1 MEWALAILFVTAI
14 CLLIFSLYKMK
25 QTAVNEQKEIDG
37 IYFSM
42 LKENDALKNQMRNL
56 ELDIEVI
63 AGQSLDMSSSNRI
76 LLRELL
82 DLYKRG
88 YTFEGIAAEK
98 QMDENEVKQLLAP
111 FSVSRTE
118 RSTVANEL

>member
-1 MEWALAILFVTAI
+1 MEWALAILFAI
-14 CLLIFSLYKMK
+14 AIGLLIFSLFKMK
-25 QTAVNEQKEIDG
+25 QASVNEQREIDG

-63 AGQSLDMSSSNRI
+63 TGQSLDITSSDRI

-88 YTFEGIAAEK
+88 YTIQGIAAEK
-98 QMDENEVKQLLAP
+98 QIDENEVEQLLAP
-111 FSVSRTE
+111 FSVSKTE
-118 RSTVANEL
+118 RSLVANEL